1 MCMKN
6 STTLITLLRFDLHPM
21 PMPVLRPNQGCLGPT
36 RLLPLLYSKK
46 TLSYSYVHTTH
57 NCIGTFVRNL
67 IMVLVLLYFF
77 QQI

>member
-1 MCMKN
+1 MKILQR
-6 STTLITLLRFDLHPM
+6 TTPFRFRSSSDANADFSAPIQ
-21 PMPVLRPNQGCLGPT
+21 VASGP
-36 RLLPLLYSKK
+36 LASLLLYSK